1 MGSERAN
8 GISFSATPHHP
19 SAPPS
24 IFAPQLGH
32 QFRFQSSSFLKTQ
45 AHWLHRNPA
54 LKVLLVPNPCSST
67 STQSHSSHRPFRTG
81 STSAAGASRTIFSTQ
96 VITQSRHQ
104 SPSRSQPVLL
114 AWGAI
119 PFRHPVYERF
129 PDYVIIHCCPPQSI
143 RSGHY
148 NHPYRIAGSTS
159 PVPNRKPP
167 RRIARNYSYRWC
179 RLQP

>member
-104 SPSRSQPVLL
+104 SQSRSQPCSLHGAQYLFATPSMNASRTMQLFIAALL
-114 AWGAI
+114 NPSAAAI
-119 PFRHPVYERF
+119 TIILIALQAARRRF
-129 PDYVIIHCCPPQSI
+129 
-143 RSGHY
+143 
-148 NHPYRIAGSTS
+148 
-159 PVPNRKPP
+159 
-167 RRIARNYSYRWC
+167 
-179 RLQP
+179 